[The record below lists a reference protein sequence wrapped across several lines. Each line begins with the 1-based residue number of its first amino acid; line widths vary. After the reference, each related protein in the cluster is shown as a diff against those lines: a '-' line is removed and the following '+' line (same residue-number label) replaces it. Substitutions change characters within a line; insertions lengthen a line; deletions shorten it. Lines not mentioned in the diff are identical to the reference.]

1 MSNVMLHVN
10 NVCWLGGTMFHTL
23 TVCKAYPEF
32 KHIVYYIH
40 PTNVNQQMLKML
52 TDEGIDVSAIPGNGK
67 ISEHLFAH
75 HDPAL
80 VILNNTGGKFINGSP
95 PFAWLRKWPTVFY
108 HHGPTWPL
116 IHADVDIFNSRH
128 LYESRYTNCHDSMK
142 AIRFIGSYIDADRFD
157 KAPRP
162 RKVGANLAIIGK
174 LASDQAVK
182 FPPNLKTIIDRVDA
196 SYGNGAAYEIVGGRK
211 YYPGWGN
218 KYPTYS
224 APDFGSLPAEDFYTR
239 WDILLYRTTD
249 DYTETWC
256 RIVTEAMASGLAIVA
271 EKKGA
276 IPEQID
282 HEVNGFL
289 CETDDEFV
297 ECLNRFIDSPQL
309 CTAMG
314 LAAREKACREFSIPA
329 FRRKTIDMFMRLM
342 ARLPVES
349 EA

>member
-32 KHIVYYIH
+32 KHIVYYVH
-40 PTNVNQQMLKML
+40 SANVNAEMLQLLKEAGV
-52 TDEGIDVSAIPGNGK
+52 DARPIPGNGK
-67 ISEHLFAH
+67 ISEHLFGQ

-95 PFAWLRKWPTVFY
+95 PFDWLRKWPTVFY

-116 IHADVDIFNSRH
+116 IHTDVDIFNSRH
-128 LYESRYTNCHDSMK
+128 LYETRYTNCRESMQ
-142 AIRFIGSYIDADRFD
+142 AVRFVGSYIDTDRFNT
-157 KAPRP
+157 ARRP
-162 RKVGANLAIIGK
+162 RAHDGSTVIGK

-182 FPPNLKTIIDRVDA
+182 FPPNLPKIIRQVDDT
-196 SYGNGAAYEIVGGRK
+196 YGEPVSYEIVGGRK
-211 YYPGWGN
+211 YYP
-218 KYPTYS
+218 KFSYRYPTYV
-224 APDFGSLPAEDFYTR
+224 APDFGSKPAPDFYAS
-239 WDILLYRTTD
+239 WDILLYLTTPE
-249 DYTETWC
+249 YTETWC
-256 RIVTEAMASGLAIVA
+256 RVVTEAMASGLAIVA

-282 HEVNGFL
+282 HGDNGFL

-297 ECLNRFIDSPQL
+297 DCCVKLADDPEFRYQ
-309 CTAMG
+309 MG
-314 LAAREKACREFSIPA
+314 MAARDKACREFSIPA